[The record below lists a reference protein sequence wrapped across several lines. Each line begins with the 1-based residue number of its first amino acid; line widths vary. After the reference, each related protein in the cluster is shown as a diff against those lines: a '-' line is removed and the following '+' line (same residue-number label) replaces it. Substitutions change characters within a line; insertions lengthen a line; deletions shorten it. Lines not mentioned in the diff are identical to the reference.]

1 MTAERRSPFSGL
13 FNDYLVPVL
22 VFSLLLT
29 FYWFNLNSCHQAA
42 PHHRALGAQNRG
54 WIKRVIPM
62 SDRAW
67 RFVGYLTEGGAGTG
81 QSSDQ
86 NKPGACHPLRIR
98 PADTSCAGVDEDLR
112 HCKIPRDRSDVL
124 VPQRPPGLP
133 LLSAAPEPQT
143 SLNCG
148 KIGKSVLLTR
158 RGELHQHPD
167 LPGSS

>member
-1 MTAERRSPFSGL
+1 MT
-13 FNDYLVPVL
+13 YLVPVL

-42 PHHRALGAQNRG
+42 PHHQELGAQNRG
-54 WIKRVIPM
+54 WLGFPSGEVNRVIPM

-86 NKPGACHPLRIR
+86 NKPRACHPLRIR
-98 PADTSCAGVDEDLR
+98 PADSFCAGVDEDLR
-112 HCKIPRDRSDVL
+112 CCKIPRGRSDFL
-124 VPQRPPGLP
+124 VPQRPPDTSGLP
-133 LLSAAPEPQT
+133 LLSAAPELQT

-148 KIGKSVLLTR
+148 KIRKSALLTR
-158 RGELHQHPD
+158 RGELHRHPD
-167 LPGSS
+167 PPGSS